1 MEIIMEMRQTHW
13 STKENRSKK
22 KYKIKVGVIR
32 GRKAL
37 REYFGHRFPDMNSGV
52 VSRNIVVEYDD
63 NTKYDVTLFGDKN
76 HNLFDVTGLPQNDGN
91 DLTMSTY
98 ETFMNECRGQNIYL
112 I

>member
-1 MEIIMEMRQTHW
+1 MTHW
-13 STKENRSKK
+13 RTDANRSQK
-22 KYKIKVGVIR
+22 KYKAKSNVMH
-32 GRKAL
+32 KKYL
-37 REYFGHRFPDMNSGV
+37 KKEYFGHAFPDMNPGIV
-52 VSRNIVVEYDD
+52 TRNIVVEYDD
-63 NTKYDVTLFGDKN
+63 DTKYNVTLFGDKN